1 MSHELWFTALLNK
14 LLAVPVSALLVEISR
29 LNGLAWVRPA
39 DPAHPISNY
48 LAMEVMIILL
58 IIAVALIMRRRL
70 SVVNP
75 GKLQHVM
82 EVMVQFTQSL
92 TEDVIGP
99 QGRRYASMIGTLGI
113 FIVLCNLWGLVPT
126 FSTPTG
132 RIQVTLGCAV
142 AAFLYYN
149 YHGIR
154 EQGVLGYLRH
164 LCGPMLAMAILM
176 LPIEII
182 SNLGRLLSLSVR
194 LQANMLVGSQLE
206 KVFAATLPHALEGL
220 QGALL
225 HAIGAALGPV
235 ISVSVPPLFMGLHIF
250 ESFLQAYVFMLL
262 PAVYISLAVTKE
274 H

>member
-1 MSHELWFTALLNK
+1 MEHELWFTGLLNK
-14 LLAVPVSALLVEISR
+14 LLAVPVSALLVEVSR
-29 LNGLAWVRPA
+29 LHGMAWVRPA
-39 DPAHPISNY
+39 DPAHPIPNY
-48 LAMEVMIILL
+48 VAMEVMILLLL
-58 IIAVALIMRRRL
+58 IAAALTLRRRL
-70 SVVNP
+70 SVENP
-75 GKLQHVM
+75 GKAQHLM
-82 EVMVQFTQSL
+82 EVIVQFTQSL
-92 TEDVIGP
+92 TEDIIGP
-99 QGRRYASMIGTLGI
+99 TGRQYLGMIGTLGL
-113 FIVLCNLWGLVPT
+113 FIALCNLWGLVPG
-126 FSTPTG
+126 FSTPTA

-142 AAFLYYN
+142 AAFIYYN

-154 EQGVLGYLRH
+154 EHGALGYLRH
-164 LCGPMLAMAILM
+164 LCGPMLMMAVLM

-206 KVFAATLPHALEGL
+206 KVFAATLPQALESL

-225 HAIGAALGPV
+225 HALGAVLGPV